1 LSTGYA
7 VVEFGCT
14 VAAKEAAMRVWFIIL
29 GALLGGA
36 GRVSAQAAE
45 PTPSI
50 RVTGRATV
58 SVQPEQAS
66 VDVGVVTQA
75 SEAADAAR
83 LNAQKL
89 DAVLEAIRNALGSDA
104 KFETVS
110 YSLNPVYRYPER
122 NEPVL
127 TGYSATNVVRV
138 KELALDKVGEVIDL
152 ATSSGANTVSNVA
165 FGLRD
170 EAAAK
175 DRALRNA
182 AKDARAKADALANAL
197 GVQVLGILSVSE
209 GEPEIVRPMPRYRG
223 EMAMAQAAPPPTP
236 VEAGAIEVRASV
248 TLVVSI
254 RP

>member
-1 LSTGYA
+1 
-7 VVEFGCT
+7 
-14 VAAKEAAMRVWFIIL
+14 MRVHFLLSAVL
-29 GALLGGA
+29 GIGLPA
-36 GRVSAQAAE
+36 SAQTDD
-45 PTPSI
+45 PKPQI

-66 VDVGVVTQA
+66 VDVGVVT
-75 SEAADAAR
+75 EAPEARDAAR
-83 LNAQKL
+83 MNAEKL
-89 DAVLEAIRNALGSDA
+89 DIVLKAIRNALGSGA

-127 TGYSATNVVRV
+127 TGYSATNVVRIR
-138 KELALDKVGEVIDL
+138 ELALDKVGEVIDL
-152 ATSSGANTVSNVA
+152 ATSSGANSVSNIA

-175 DRALRNA
+175 ARALREA
-182 AKDARAKADALANAL
+182 AIDARAKANALADALGL
-197 GVQVLGILSVSE
+197 QVLGVLSVSE
-209 GEPEIVRPMPRYRG
+209 GEPDIVRPMPMYRA
-223 EMAMAQAAPPPTP
+223 EMAMAQAAPPTP

-248 TLVVSI
+248 TLVVAI

>member
-1 LSTGYA
+1 VLSA
-7 VVEFGCT
+7 VLGFGSP
-14 VAAKEAAMRVWFIIL
+14 A
-29 GALLGGA
+29 
-36 GRVSAQAAE
+36 SAQTDD
-45 PTPSI
+45 PKPQI

-66 VDVGVVTQA
+66 VDVGVVT
-75 SEAADAAR
+75 EAPEARDAAR
-83 LNAQKL
+83 MNAEKL
-89 DAVLEAIRNALGSDA
+89 DIVLKAIRNALGSGA

-127 TGYSATNVVRV
+127 TGYSATNVVRIR
-138 KELALDKVGEVIDL
+138 ELALDTVGEVIDL
-152 ATSSGANTVSNVA
+152 ATSSGANSVSNIA

-175 DRALRNA
+175 ARALREA
-182 AKDARAKADALANAL
+182 AIDARAKANALADALGL
-197 GVQVLGILSVSE
+197 QVLGVLSVSE
-209 GEPEIVRPMPRYRG
+209 GEPDIVRPMPMYRA
-223 EMAMAQAAPPPTP
+223 EMAMAQAAPPTP

-248 TLVVSI
+248 TLVVAI

>member
-1 LSTGYA
+1 
-7 VVEFGCT
+7 
-14 VAAKEAAMRVWFIIL
+14 MRIHFLVL
-29 GALLGGA
+29 GAVLGIGSPA
-36 GRVSAQAAE
+36 SAQTDD
-45 PTPSI
+45 PKPQI

-66 VDVGVVTQA
+66 VDVGVVT
-75 SEAADAAR
+75 EAPEARDAAR
-83 LNAQKL
+83 MNAEKL
-89 DAVLEAIRNALGSDA
+89 DIVLKAIRNALGSGA

-127 TGYSATNVVRV
+127 TGYSATNVVRIR
-138 KELALDKVGEVIDL
+138 ELALDTVGEVIDL
-152 ATSSGANTVSNVA
+152 ATSSGANSVSNIA

-175 DRALRNA
+175 ARALREA
-182 AKDARAKADALANAL
+182 AIDGRAKANALADALGL
-197 GVQVLGILSVSE
+197 QVLGVLSVSE
-209 GEPEIVRPMPRYRG
+209 GEPDIVRPMPMYRA
-223 EMAMAQAAPPPTP
+223 EMAMAQAPPPTP

-248 TLVVSI
+248 TLVVAI

>member
-1 LSTGYA
+1 MFSPVRIYFLLLGSTLGLA
-7 VVEFGCT
+7 S
-14 VAAKEAAMRVWFIIL
+14 AAM
-29 GALLGGA
+29 
-36 GRVSAQAAE
+36 AQTDE
-45 PTPSI
+45 PKPTI

-58 SVQPEQAS
+58 SAQPEQAS
-66 VDVGVVTQA
+66 VDVGVVT
-75 SEAADAAR
+75 EAPEAKDAAS
-83 LNAQKL
+83 LNAAKL
-89 DAVLEAIRNALGSDA
+89 DAVLKSIRSALGAAA

-110 YSLNPVYRYPER
+110 YALNPVYRYPEPR
-122 NEPVL
+122 KEPVL
-127 TGYSATNVVRV
+127 AGYSVTNVVRV

-152 ATSSGANTVSNVA
+152 ATSSGANTVSNIS

-182 AKDARAKADALANAL
+182 AKDARAKADALADAL

-209 GEPEIVRPMPRYRG
+209 GEPEIVRPMPMYRG
-223 EMAMAQAAPPPTP
+223 EMALAQAAPPPTP

>member
-1 LSTGYA
+1 MRIHFMML
-7 VVEFGCT
+7 
-14 VAAKEAAMRVWFIIL
+14 AASLGLGFPAA
-29 GALLGGA
+29 
-36 GRVSAQAAE
+36 AQTDE
-45 PTPSI
+45 PKPQI

-66 VDVGVVTQA
+66 VDVGVVT
-75 SEAADAAR
+75 EAPEAKDAAR

-89 DAVLEAIRNALGSDA
+89 DFVLKAIRNALGSGA

-110 YSLNPVYRYPER
+110 YSLNPVYRYPEPR
-122 NEPVL
+122 KEPVL

-152 ATSSGANTVSNVA
+152 ATSSGANSVSNIA

-175 DRALRNA
+175 ARALREA
-182 AKDARAKADALANAL
+182 AIDARAKAESLADAL

-209 GEPEIVRPMPRYRG
+209 GEPDIVRPMPMYRA
-223 EMAMAQAAPPPTP
+223 EMAMAQAAPPTP
-236 VEAGAIEVRASV
+236 VEAGMIEVRASV

-254 RP
+254 KP